1 MKKYLGYIELASVI
15 LMLIGCLT
23 YRFTHYSWAVW
34 VCIIGLV
41 LFFLQVIYKAF
52 NWKMYAK
59 DNSRNI
65 IWMLVTIVMLFLIML
80 IKR

>member
-15 LMLIGCLT
+15 LMLIGCLA
-23 YRFTHYSWAVW
+23 YRFMHYSWAVW

-41 LFFLQVIYKAF
+41 MFFLQVIYKAF

>member
-15 LMLIGCLT
+15 LMLIGCLA
-23 YRFTHYSWAVW
+23 YRLTHYNWAVW
-34 VCIIGLV
+34 VCITGLA

-52 NWKMYAK
+52 NWKVYAK

-80 IKR
+80 MKR

>member
-15 LMLIGCLT
+15 LMLIGCLA
-23 YRFTHYSWAVW
+23 YRFMHYSWTVW

-41 LFFLQVIYKAF
+41 LFFLQIIYKAF

-80 IKR
+80 MKR

>member
-1 MKKYLGYIELASVI
+1 MKKYLRYIELASVI
-15 LMLIGCLT
+15 LMLIGCLA
-23 YRFTHYSWAVW
+23 YRFMHYSWAVL
-34 VCIIGLV
+34 VCIIGLG

-52 NWKMYAK
+52 NWKLYAK